1 MTVVQS
7 AENRKLQNQKGKI
20 MKHTILLGG
29 YTSRVNQGIG
39 QVTLDTEKKQLAD
52 YHLIYAAE
60 RPTYLLE
67 KDGCIYVCMKRGEN
81 GGVAMIRDGQEQA
94 AVVMAGAA
102 PCHISADPN
111 RPYFYVSWYH
121 QGMVSVIE
129 KTADGLAEKCRIA
142 HQGRSVHPNQE
153 KPHVHFAQI
162 SPCGRYLFVCDLG
175 TDEVYL
181 YSLQADGTLQEYHR
195 EKTPAGF
202 GPRHLT
208 FHPQLPFI
216 YVLGELS
223 SQVLVLEM
231 ESNSGRIFQRQLIS
245 ALPEDFQGENA
256 AAAIRI
262 SRDGRYLYTSNR
274 GHDSLA
280 VFQVEAD
287 GRLCLVEYVPTEGRI
302 PRDFALSPEEDFL
315 VAAHQ
320 DSDNLTLFARDQES
334 GRLTLCQKGV
344 YAPEYVCVF
353 FAD

>member
-1 MTVVQS
+1 
-7 AENRKLQNQKGKI
+7 

-29 YTSRVNQGIG
+29 YTGRVNRGIG
-39 QVTLDTEKKQLAD
+39 EVTLDTEKKQLTD
-52 YHLIYAAE
+52 YHLLYQVE
-60 RPTYLLE
+60 RPTYLLK
-67 KDGCIYVCMKRGEN
+67 KDGCIYSCMKRGEN
-81 GGVAMIRDGQEQA
+81 GGVAMIRDGKEQA
-94 AVVMAGAA
+94 AVEMAGAA

-129 KTADGLAEKCRIA
+129 KVADGLIERCRVA
-142 HQGRSVHPNQE
+142 HHGSSIHPNQE

-181 YSLQADGTLQEYHR
+181 YSPQSDGTLIEHYR
-195 EKTPAGF
+195 EKTPAGM

-208 FHPQLPFI
+208 FHPVLPFV

-223 SQVLVLEM
+223 SQVLVLELEA
-231 ESNSGRIFQRQLIS
+231 ESRKTVQRQLIS
-245 ALPEDFQGENA
+245 ALPENFQGENA

-262 SRDGRYLYTSNR
+262 SSDGRYLYASNR
-274 GHDSLA
+274 GHDSIA
-280 VFQVEAD
+280 VFQVGAD
-287 GRLCLVEYVPTEGRI
+287 GLLSLVEIVPTEGRT

-334 GRLTLCQKGV
+334 GRLTLCQKEV
-344 YAPEYVCVF
+344 YAPECVCVF
-353 FAD
+353 FA